1 MTITWEGNGKN
12 YSIDLQSEIPSISFV
27 SGIALDTFTHA
38 CVYSLSLPYIL

>member
-1 MTITWEGNGKN
+1 MTIAWEGNGKN

-38 CVYSLSLPYIL
+38 RIHSLSLPYNL